1 MLERK
6 RKKKEKAGGGCEAK
20 RAVKVTKTAGGN
32 GCAGSSSDCDCPV
45 IATPVTIETSE
56 PACCTNNSWPKLSR
70 SRFQLWADGCCVA
83 LRDFV
88 YKSKHQFK
96 SVEAD
101 RSRIVPPTEALSAA
115 AMATNA
121 NSARFPHPNSEPIA
135 RTVVHAAESQS
146 SPFQASHSA
155 TSQRIQL

>member
-6 RKKKEKAGGGCEAK
+6 RKEKEEVGGGCEAK
-20 RAVKVTKTAGGN
+20 RAVKVTKTACGN

-45 IATPVTIETSE
+45 IANPVTIETSE

-70 SRFQLWADGCCVA
+70 LRLQLLTDGCCVA
-83 LRDFV
+83 LWDFV

-96 SVEAD
+96 SVEAGG
-101 RSRIVPPTEALSAA
+101 SRIVPPTEALSA

-121 NSARFPHPNSEPIA
+121 NSARFPHSTSEPTTRIA
-135 RTVVHAAESQS
+135 VHAAESQS
-146 SPFQASHSA
+146 SPLQAFHSD

>member
-1 MLERK
+1 MLK
-6 RKKKEKAGGGCEAK
+6 RKWKEKEKARGGCEAK

-32 GCAGSSSDCDCPV
+32 GCAGSRSDCDCPV
-45 IATPVTIETSE
+45 IANPIETSE
-56 PACCTNNSWPKLSR
+56 PARCTNNSWPKLSR

-88 YKSKHQFK
+88 YQSKHQFK
-96 SVEAD
+96 SIEAG

-115 AMATNA
+115 MATNA
-121 NSARFPHPNSEPIA
+121 NTARFPHSTFEPIA

-146 SPFQASHSA
+146 SPLQASYSD